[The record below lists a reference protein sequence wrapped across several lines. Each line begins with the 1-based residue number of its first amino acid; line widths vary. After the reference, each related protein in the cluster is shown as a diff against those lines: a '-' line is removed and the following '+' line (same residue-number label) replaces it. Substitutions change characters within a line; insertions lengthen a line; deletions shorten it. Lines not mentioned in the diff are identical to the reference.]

1 MTINPTD
8 VQIYLYNTGS
18 SWFPNLTGVTLRH
31 KPTGLEAS
39 CGTERSFHKNRDI
52 AWKELQL
59 KVDAFKPIEI
69 QQMNPTMMIQTLRE
83 LADLL
88 ESKHYEYKS
97 GGILLREHYAS
108 KEIEITSDLVLKEIK

>member
-1 MTINPTD
+1 MTINPD
-8 VQIYLYNTGS
+8 DLELYSFNTGS

-39 CGTERSFHKNRDI
+39 CGTERSHHRNKDI
-52 AWKELQL
+52 AFKELQL
-59 KVDAFKPIEI
+59 KVNAFKPIEI
-69 QQMNPTMMIQTLRE
+69 RQMDPAMMIQTLRE

-97 GGILLREHYAS
+97 GGMLIREHYAS
-108 KEIEITSDLVLKEIK
+108 KEIEVTSDLVLKEIK